1 MRMLISGWILLILS
15 VGMITL
21 AAVDYSKFQRFFG
34 FMGYWRFLWYE
45 LPISK
50 LSTFHC
56 LAMCLFLGLGMVTQE
71 SIPSVAPF
79 LIKLLVVQLIC
90 TIPMLLRDYM
100 LQQSS
105 RDK

>member
-1 MRMLISGWILLILS
+1 MRMLISGWIVVILS
-15 VGMITL
+15 AGMITL
-21 AAVDYSKFQRFFG
+21 AIVDYSKFRRFFG
-34 FMGYWRFLWYE
+34 FMFYWRFFWYE

-56 LAMCLFLGLGMVTQE
+56 LGMCLVLGLSIVAQE

-79 LIKLLVVQLIC
+79 LFKLLIVQVAC
-90 TIPMLLRDYM
+90 AIPMVLRDYM